1 MHIVLVFFLIIV
13 VTFIRLSF
21 STKGNRKMEVFWAG
35 LLIFIF
41 AALRDQSV
49 GVDLPRYS
57 DNFIEIASWSVSDIL
72 NYSSGYSWSR
82 DPVFWVFMKFLTEIS
97 LNPQIMI
104 VAISAIVAVSVS
116 ILIYRSKS
124 DVLLCFIIFISLRYF
139 SFTLTGLRQA
149 VAISVLFFAYK
160 YLKTKKFFPFIV
172 VVIIASAFHKSAFV
186 FVLAY
191 PIMLIEKT
199 KYIFIFSSLFL
210 ILSFAFKGFVL
221 LIISFIPFFENRF
234 NHYLEMS
241 NGGSGSVIF
250 AIYFV
255 IVFFLLINHNKI
267 RNYILKITIG
277 ISQIKQKDL
286 KEANSTISMYYN
298 FLIVGTTLSY
308 VGIFLPNIFRIAYF
322 FIIPSLFFLLPKI
335 ISYSQN
341 VLQLKPLKFIVI
353 FLLLFQYF
361 VIGPGAGT
369 GEYVFFWE

>member
-1 MHIVLVFFLIIV
+1 
-13 VTFIRLSF
+13 
-21 STKGNRKMEVFWAG
+21 
-35 LLIFIF
+35 
-41 AALRDQSV
+41 
-49 GVDLPRYS
+49 
-57 DNFIEIASWSVSDIL
+57 
-72 NYSSGYSWSR
+72 
-82 DPVFWVFMKFLTEIS
+82 
-97 LNPQIMI
+97 
-104 VAISAIVAVSVS
+104 
-116 ILIYRSKS
+116 
-124 DVLLCFIIFISLRYF
+124 
-139 SFTLTGLRQA
+139 LTGLRQA